1 MPVID
6 LLRPTVRAIRWGGPI
21 AVAIPAIYLAWHMQN
36 QPFLDASAAGVTV
49 RVIAIMLTAGLA
61 FSLDDPTEDSTGST
75 PVSILQRRA
84 LRIALVMP
92 LTLGM
97 WLVLRMWVAG
107 GITERGQDLPTS
119 SMIVEFLAFAAVG
132 YAGAALGTRV
142 LSDRLGGLAGAGSVL
157 VVAVVLAVLP
167 WGSGVLGRV
176 PGSPEADSV
185 AIWWQA
191 IFVAGL
197 LIWWRLSLPPGLAA
211 WPRRRTRPRLAPV
224 AVDRHRG

>member
-21 AVAIPAIYLAWHMQN
+21 AVAIPAVYLAWHMQN
-36 QPFLDASAAGVTV
+36 QPFLDASAAGVTI

-75 PVSILQRRA
+75 PITILQRRA

-92 LTLGM
+92 LTMGM
-97 WLVLRMWVAG
+97 WLVLRAWVAG
-107 GITERGQDLPTS
+107 AITERGQDLPTT
-119 SMIVEFLAFAAVG
+119 SMVIEFLAFAAVG

-157 VVAVVLAVLP
+157 TVAVVLAVFP
-167 WGSGVLGRV
+167 WGVSVLARV
-176 PGSPEADSV
+176 PGSPEAEAV
-185 AIWWQA
+185 AVWWHA
-191 IFVAGL
+191 ILVSGL
-197 LIWWRLSLPPGLAA
+197 LTWWRLSLPPGMPLL
-211 WPRRRTRPRLAPV
+211 RRRSRPELVPLAV
-224 AVDRHRG
+224 ERHRG